1 MATSINRTQLLGEA
15 HKHGY
20 FAQKASLQ
28 AANVPT
34 NQHNVG
40 VAAKKAEAK
49 TQTKSS
55 APKETSEPKTT
66 AKKTAA
72 KKTPAKKSAAKQT
85 SSKKS

>member
-1 MATSINRTQLLGEA
+1 MATSINRTQLLEEA
-15 HKHGY
+15 HRASRFGS
-20 FAQKASLQ
+20 KASLQ

-40 VAAKKAEAK
+40 ATAKKAEAK
-49 TQTKSS
+49 TQTKPS
-55 APKETSEPKTT
+55 APKEASESKTT
-66 AKKTAA
+66 TKKTAA